1 MGKPSEN
8 DYDLNKSLG
17 PFCSGAFGSSEGTM
31 SAHRVSRCPSD
42 CMHRWMYFALPCD
55 ALLVSPPANLAA
67 GNTNIRNKDKQ
78 NLSSKQIP
86 AESERHVQGVL
97 LLAQLCSHLSPMKGQ
112 PDNLK
117 HQGLSA
123 GSLGLPLGHSS
134 VTWTSLISCHDGIS
148 GFTNIQMCTVSAF
161 DPDFSCKLVLQTM
174 QAYTDPYLPTH
185 RFKMR

>member
-17 PFCSGAFGSSEGTM
+17 PFCSGAFGSSEGAM

-55 ALLVSPPANLAA
+55 ALLLSPPANLAA

-86 AESERHVQGVL
+86 AESQRHVQGV
-97 LLAQLCSHLSPMKGQ
+97 LLAQLCSHLSRK
-112 PDNLK
+112 DN
-117 HQGLSA
+117 QTPGPLSWQ
-123 GSLGLPLGHSS
+123 LGLASWSQFCHFKTHLMSWWNEWIYK
-134 VTWTSLISCHDGIS
+134 VTNVYSKCIWPRL
-148 GFTNIQMCTVSAF
+148 
-161 DPDFSCKLVLQTM
+161 
-174 QAYTDPYLPTH
+174 
-185 RFKMR
+185 